1 MIADLLHHCSI
12 YMPSFPVTGILWQI
26 PNVTLQ
32 SLSLVYG
39 QIKYEQVCHEPLNFH
54 LKFAQFSPNDVVRW
68 INC

>member
-1 MIADLLHHCSI
+1 MIADLLHHCSTCK
-12 YMPSFPVTGILWQI
+12 PSLPVTGILCQT
-26 PNVTLQ
+26 PHVTLQ

-54 LKFAQFSPNDVVRW
+54 LTFAQFAPNDVVRW